1 MIGIKRF
8 RGLLILAIVLGLI
21 FVVFFSGAVGKDA
34 ALSVSSDP
42 SGQKVL
48 LDNAEVGTTPY
59 LSDQLKEGSPVL
71 SFGNF
76 IQKVRLMAGALTVVS
91 WTLGPSETFSG
102 GEVAWFSDSSTGSEL
117 VVITRPVAEVFL
129 NGESLGESPLSKS
142 LSVGEYDLEIKKNGY
157 FPRKIKVAVK
167 EGFRLNVS
175 ANLAIDPFPA
185 DSQKLPS
192 PHASLTVLDLSSSS
206 SVLPADPVS
215 WVAGAVFWMSRLENP
230 FTYDFFLTADGK
242 LYDATGS
249 EVSLES
255 LSKISEKRSV
265 GYLGETMGSLS
276 SAGSTMLKSLA
287 AKLYPASPKV
297 QILDTGIGYLK
308 VRSGPG
314 TNYSQIGQAT
324 VGSKYI
330 YLGEQSGWY
339 KIEFEGKEG
348 WVSSDYSKKL

>member
-1 MIGIKRF
+1 MLRKF
-8 RGLLILAIVLGLI
+8 RGLIILAIVAVL
-21 FVVFFSGAVGKDA
+21 VFTVYLSGAVGKNA

-59 LSDQLKEGSPVL
+59 LSDQLKEGNPVL

-129 NGESLGESPLSKS
+129 NGESLGESPLSKP
-142 LSVGEYDLEIKKNGY
+142 LSVGEYDLEIKKDGY
-157 FPRKIKVAVK
+157 FSRRIKVAVK

-185 DSQKLPS
+185 DPQKLSS
-192 PHASLTVLDLSSSS
+192 PNSSLTVWDLSSSS
-206 SVLPADPVS
+206 SVLTADSAS
-215 WVAGAVFWMSRLENP
+215 WVAGAVFWMSRIEEP
-230 FTYDFFLTADGK
+230 VAYDFFLTAKGK

-249 EVSLES
+249 EIS
-255 LSKISEKRSV
+255 LSSLTQISDKKIV
-265 GYLGETMGSLS
+265 GYLGGNPGKLS
-276 SAGSTMLKSLA
+276 SAASTALNSLA
-287 AKLYPASPKV
+287 IRLYPAPSKV
-297 QILDTGIGYLK
+297 LILDTGIGYLK

-314 TNYSQIGQAT
+314 TSYEEIGRAT
-324 VGSKYI
+324 VGNKYT
-330 YLGEQSGWY
+330 YLGQQSGWY
-339 KIEFEGKEG
+339 KISFEGGEG
-348 WVSSDYSKKL
+348 WVSGDYAQKL